1 LLIGFE
7 KLLLQSDCRLC
18 SFLPNIEEWY
28 RAGLSVFIDL
38 HHKEGGSGSLKDW
51 CDADRPLPCDQAVH
65 SCSWGRFMQERKMAS
80 DQRDTSAMGAFAG
93 PLGMFTPVMD
103 YMIDAAQRG
112 VLFCDVMRQ
121 RGNQYRERLAETVP
135 HVLDYEVELV
145 VDGRT
150 LDRPV
155 NYALARVIPPAGIE
169 FDSKRRPFVV
179 VDPRAGHGPGIGGFK
194 ADSEIGVA
202 FKAGH
207 PCYFIGFLP
216 EPMPGQTIEDIAR
229 AEAVFL
235 EKVIALH
242 PEADGKPCVIG
253 NCQAGWAVMMLAA
266 IRPELFGPIIVAGS
280 PLSYWAGV
288 RGKFPMRYSGGLLG
302 GSWLTALTGDLGH
315 GKFDGAWLVQ
325 NFENQNPANT
335 LWSKPYNLYSKIDTE
350 APRYLGFEKWW
361 GGHVN
366 LNAEEIQFIV
376 DELFIGNNLA
386 AGRIQTSNGTSIDLR
401 NIRSPIV
408 VFCSK
413 GDNITPPQQ
422 ALGWILD
429 LYENVDEIRSCGQTI
444 VYTIHETI
452 GHLGIFVSGGV
463 AKKEH
468 GEFSSNIDLIDTLP
482 PGLYEAVLENKA
494 GDTANPDLVTGNW
507 VMRCEARTLDD
518 IRALGGNDAADERR
532 FATAARVSEI
542 NLSLYRT
549 FAQPMVR
556 AMVNSPMAEWMQQ
569 LHPLRLQYEFFSNA
583 NPLMAPVATLAE
595 QVRKDRKPS
604 EANNPFVAMQENAS
618 RQIVAGLDAWRDMT
632 EALAERT
639 FLTIYGLPSLQAAV
653 GLDPAATRPLR
664 QAAKSPLHQ
673 ELLQKRIA
681 ELKSRIPIGGL
692 REAVIRG
699 LLYAGMTR
707 AAIDERGF
715 ELTRRIRQAHGD
727 IPLSDFKALV
737 REQFNMLLID
747 QEGALRAIPAMLPSD
762 AEERRK
768 AFDLIKQVLGARGE
782 MSPED
787 EKRMSEVARLFDVD
801 DKRSGNQIPFR
812 RTRKELQ
819 NRAS

>member
-1 LLIGFE
+1 M
-7 KLLLQSDCRLC
+7 
-18 SFLPNIEEWY
+18 P
-28 RAGLSVFIDL
+28 
-38 HHKEGGSGSLKDW
+38 
-51 CDADRPLPCDQAVH
+51 
-65 SCSWGRFMQERKMAS
+65 S

-169 FDSKRRPFVV
+169 FDPKRRPFVV

-801 DKRSGNQIPFR
+801 DKRSGDQIPFR